1 MSLPLPK
8 KGQISATKSLWMD
21 LGAPGILKHPVGIP
35 CFKTDLIPFASS
47 RTPALTPMIRGCAS
61 LLPFAKAS
69 SPLSEAVL
77 PQALPCVLQ
86 QLSAFPPFDCQLVD
100 RLCRAPGGSAAQQH
114 KVSGIQPKGVQ
125 QEQQA
130 QSLALQ
136 DGGNPD
142 SLEEQGCCAYRKGV
156 SRVSASPRALP
167 QTPKSHLQNLLFTLP
182 AMRYQ

>member
-1 MSLPLPK
+1 
-8 KGQISATKSLWMD
+8 MD
-21 LGAPGILKHPVGIP
+21 LGAPGILKHSVGIS
-35 CFKTDLIPFASS
+35 CFKTDLIPFVSS
-47 RTPALTPMIRGCAS
+47 HTPALTSMIRGCAS

-69 SPLSEAVL
+69 SPLSAAVL

-100 RLCRAPGGSAAQQH
+100 RLCRAPGGSAAQHH

-142 SLEEQGCCAYRKGV
+142 SLEE
-156 SRVSASPRALP
+156 
-167 QTPKSHLQNLLFTLP
+167 
-182 AMRYQ
+182 